1 MIFNKTKKGSAE
13 LYNLT
18 GTWYK
23 ANDFTGISEDI
34 VLAQNE
40 VIKLIGKAT
49 FDRAHSRYMTDE
61 YDPEVSSDDPED
73 MLVRR
78 VQLPVAYKAMHH
90 FYQRNLVSHEDSG
103 RKVKISENEKLP
115 WAWQIE
121 KDDAVLR
128 DTFFRTLDELYLF
141 LEQTDIKEWK
151 DSPLRTQQQQSI
163 LRTLDQFESIYPL
176 DGSFYTFYTLIPFI
190 LEVQQR
196 FVRPIAGDRYMSL
209 LSDIDSDIGI
219 SQRFADSFQGKGAG
233 KTPSTD
239 ALKFYLSALDH
250 QAATALEEFHEA
262 LSATAEKYSLLPDND
277 PRNKFFSVQ

>member
-1 MIFNKTKKGSAE
+1 M
-13 LYNLT
+13 
-18 GTWYK
+18 
-23 ANDFTGISEDI
+23 
-34 VLAQNE
+34 
-40 VIKLIGKAT
+40 
-49 FDRAHSRYMTDE
+49 
-61 YDPEVSSDDPED
+61 
-73 MLVRR
+73 
-78 VQLPVAYKAMHH
+78 
-90 FYQRNLVSHEDSG
+90 
-103 RKVKISENEKLP
+103 
-115 WAWQIE
+115 
-121 KDDAVLR
+121 
-128 DTFFRTLDELYLF
+128 YLF

-209 LSDIDSDIGI
+209 LSDIDSDTALAARRFVALKAMVIAVQRLSVSVFPIGI
-219 SQRFADSFQGKGAG
+219 SQRFTDSFQGKGAG

-262 LSATAEKYSLLPDND
+262 LSATVEKYSLLPDND

>member
-1 MIFNKTKKGSAE
+1 M
-13 LYNLT
+13 
-18 GTWYK
+18 
-23 ANDFTGISEDI
+23 
-34 VLAQNE
+34 
-40 VIKLIGKAT
+40 
-49 FDRAHSRYMTDE
+49 
-61 YDPEVSSDDPED
+61 
-73 MLVRR
+73 
-78 VQLPVAYKAMHH
+78 
-90 FYQRNLVSHEDSG
+90 
-103 RKVKISENEKLP
+103 
-115 WAWQIE
+115 
-121 KDDAVLR
+121 
-128 DTFFRTLDELYLF
+128 YLF

-209 LSDIDSDIGI
+209 LSDIDSDMALAARRFVALKAMVIAVQRLSVSVFPIGI
-219 SQRFADSFQGKGAG
+219 SQRFTDSFQGKGAG